1 MPSSTK
7 YTVFTPTPT
16 MPEVLSEANLPN
28 IPPSLVISEEPHES
42 ALPQV
47 PSAGGQPLET
57 QPIAPFWSRPN
68 PFEQLT
74 SLSLYEGSA
83 ISPMPKVLR
92 EKLEKYNATQLDK
105 TLWYG
110 ALGCKIGIPTLFSI
124 AGAFFYEDAAT
135 TSFLLAIGVF
145 VGEWTSGQ
153 LEVMRGDHSD
163 QAITEKKDLKDSL
176 KDLYK
181 RMAVSLIQQYVSPNR
196 YAQYNHA
203 EGKTT
208 AIKIADT
215 LITGGKISGIINA
228 LEELKLY
235 DLYLD
240 NNIASISNSLKKP
253 WSWLHS
259 SAKKNALESQLR
271 ERKEKRSLQFRAI
284 VTPLEDA
291 AKIVNA
297 LIQRGEANPIRAN
310 EYFWQNNSMFNVYL
324 QIAQANTS
332 VNVPSPNQPSTVIR
346 SPSNKANGFVRGR
359 MLLDVGPNMSLFA
372 SEFAEEN
379 QRTLKKRSERRAS
392 APLSDAARASIE
404 AADHVSKSQL
414 RVQQPLSQE
423 QIQNRYALFALR
435 TTENLQH
442 GEDTLVE
449 IKEQE
454 QPLNPYGEMHEVH
467 VVDKDDNK
475 ESIEIRIVG

>member
-7 YTVFTPTPT
+7 YTVSTPTPT

-28 IPPSLVISEEPHES
+28 VSPSLVISEEPHES

-47 PSAGGQPLET
+47 PSAGEKPLDT
-57 QPIAPFWSRPN
+57 QPVAPFWSSPN
-68 PFEQLT
+68 PFDQLT
-74 SLSLYEGSA
+74 SLSLYKGSV
-83 ISPMPKVLR
+83 ISPIPKILR

-124 AGAFFYEDAAT
+124 AGAFFYEDPAT
-135 TSFLLAIGVF
+135 TSLLLAIGVF
-145 VGEWTSGQ
+145 IGEWTSGQ
-153 LEVMRGDHSD
+153 LEVMRGDHID

-176 KDLYK
+176 KNLYK

-196 YAQYNHA
+196 YAQYNSA
-203 EGKTT
+203 EGKAT
-208 AIKIADT
+208 AIKIANA
-215 LITGGKISGIINA
+215 LITGGKISEIINA
-228 LEELKLY
+228 LEKLKLY

-240 NNIASISNSLKKP
+240 NNISSISNSLKKP
-253 WSWLHS
+253 WPWLHS
-259 SAKKNALESQLR
+259 SAKNNALETQLM

-291 AKIVNA
+291 AKIVNV
-297 LIQRGEANPIRAN
+297 LIQRGGNPIRAN
-310 EYFWQNNSMFNVYL
+310 EGFWHNNSMFSVYL
-324 QIAQANTS
+324 QIAQANTLG
-332 VNVPSPNQPSTVIR
+332 NDLSPNQPGTVIR

-392 APLSDAARASIE
+392 TPLSDAARTSIE
-404 AADHVSKSQL
+404 AADHVSKPQL

-423 QIQNRYALFALR
+423 QVQNRYALFTLR
-435 TTENLQH
+435 AVENLKH

-449 IKEQE
+449 IKEEE
-454 QPLNPYGEMHEVH
+454 QPLNPYGDMHEVH

-475 ESIEIRIVG
+475 ESIEIRIVN